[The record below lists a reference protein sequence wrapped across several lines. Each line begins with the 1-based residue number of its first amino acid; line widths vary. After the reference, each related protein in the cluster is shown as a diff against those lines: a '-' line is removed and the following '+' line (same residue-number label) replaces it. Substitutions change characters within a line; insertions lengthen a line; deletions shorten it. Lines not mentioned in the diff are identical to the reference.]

1 MSMKTIGILLKKP
14 ENSFSNGCVQQ
25 VLFLEKLF
33 KNAGYNVDF
42 LSVEADYTE
51 FELTGNPVIVTN
63 AQSDFSKYH
72 CILLGSLVLTYEGTN
87 IPYINNLVSY
97 KVPIIN
103 LICGNVF
110 ILHQEEFVFDTH
122 HIIANYI
129 QDYVT
134 EYWVME
140 MYDYSIDYVRMLSGK
155 PTRLVP
161 YTWDIDII
169 KSYIEKN
176 DVFKTPDRT
185 IDNTKI
191 NLLLFEPNMSIH
203 KNALVPLLIC
213 EEYYRQ
219 NPDRVNKIYAFCSDK
234 IKETLNPKFLQHL
247 SIVRDSK
254 LEMYGRIIMPYIVDV
269 IEKNNPFLNVVVSY
283 NLLNR
288 LNFLHLEMFYLGIPI
303 VHNCEPF
310 KDNGYHF
317 NDFELMNAVTKI
329 ELARTT
335 FNKKDYL
342 AQCRTHII
350 DEFSTSNTKR
360 IQDYQKLIESVNT
373 TTKDIQIEA
382 EPKNKIIVEAKQQ
395 STSKRFL
402 QGEGYVSVINT
413 EEDVTNV
420 LAKLQQLS
428 TTSPNIVQVEL
439 FVYKP
444 IDISRIIEFKHRNI
458 TKVKITVLESE
469 ENIHIDQ
476 ASERSSYKSTSTL

>member
-1 MSMKTIGILLKKP
+1 MSKTIGILLKKP

-33 KNAGYNVDF
+33 KNAEYNVDF

-72 CILLGSLVLTYEGTN
+72 CILLGSLVLTYEGSN
-87 IPYINNLVSY
+87 IPYIDNLVSY
-97 KVPIIN
+97 KVPVIN

-122 HIIANYI
+122 HIITNYI

-140 MYDYSIDYVRMLSGK
+140 MYDYSIDYVKMLTGK
-155 PTRLVP
+155 PTKLVP
-161 YTWDIDII
+161 YTWDTDII

-176 DVFKTPDRT
+176 DVFKTPERA

-234 IKETLNPKFLQHL
+234 VKDTLNPKFLQHL

-317 NDFELMNAVTKI
+317 NDFELMSAVSKI
-329 ELARTT
+329 ESARTT
-335 FNKKDYL
+335 FNKKEYIN
-342 AQCRTHII
+342 QCRTHII
-350 DEFSTSNTKR
+350 NEFSTSNTKR
-360 IQDYQKLIESVNT
+360 IQDYQKLLESV
-373 TTKDIQIEA
+373 
-382 EPKNKIIVEAKQQ
+382 KNKIIIEAKDQPI
-395 STSKRFL
+395 SKRFL
-402 QGEGYVSVINT
+402 QGEGHVSVINT
-413 EEDVTNV
+413 EEDVANV
-420 LAKLQQLS
+420 LSKLQQLS
-428 TTSPNIVQVEL
+428 TTSPNIVQIEL
-439 FVYKP
+439 FAYKP
-444 IDISRIIEFKHRNI
+444 IDISRIVEFKHRNI
-458 TKVKITVLESE
+458 TKVKITILESE
-469 ENIHIDQ
+469 ENIQIDQ
-476 ASERSSYKSTSTL
+476 ALEKSSYKSVSAL

>member
-1 MSMKTIGILLKKP
+1 MSKTIGILLKKP

-51 FELTGNPVIVTN
+51 FELTGNPVIVTD

-72 CILLGSLVLTYEGTN
+72 CILLGSLVLTYEGSN
-87 IPYINNLVSY
+87 IPYIDNLVSSN
-97 KVPIIN
+97 VPIIN

-122 HIIANYI
+122 HIITNYI

-140 MYDYSIDYVRMLSGK
+140 MYDYSIDYVKMLTGK
-155 PTRLVP
+155 PTKLVP

-176 DVFKTPDRT
+176 DVFKTPDRA

-234 IKETLNPKFLQHL
+234 VKDTLNPKFLQHL

-269 IEKNNPFLNVVVSY
+269 IEKNNSFLNVVVSY

-329 ELARTT
+329 ESARTT
-335 FNKKDYL
+335 FNKNQYIT
-342 AQCRTHII
+342 QCRTHII
-350 DEFSTSNTKR
+350 DEFSTSNKKR
-360 IQDYQKLIESVNT
+360 IQDYQKLLESVII
-373 TTKDIQIEA
+373 TKNVHIKT
-382 EPKNKIIVEAKQQ
+382 EPKNKIIIEAKHKPT
-395 STSKRFL
+395 TSKRFL

-413 EEDVTNV
+413 EEDLTNV
-420 LAKLQQLS
+420 LTKLQQLS
-428 TTSPNIVQVEL
+428 TASPNIIQVEL
-439 FVYKP
+439 FVYKA
-444 IDISRIIEFKHRNI
+444 INLSKIVEFKHRNI

-469 ENIHIDQ
+469 ENIQIDQ
-476 ASERSSYKSTSTL
+476 AIEKSSYKSVSTL

>member
-1 MSMKTIGILLKKP
+1 MKTIGILLKKP
-14 ENSFSNGCVQQ
+14 RTLFSNGCVQQ

-87 IPYINNLVSY
+87 IPYIDNLVSY

-122 HIIANYI
+122 HIITNYI

-303 VHNCEPF
+303 IHNCEPF

-317 NDFELMNAVTKI
+317 NDFELMNAVNKI
-329 ELARTT
+329 ESARTT

-342 AQCRTHII
+342 LSVEHIL
-350 DEFSTSNTKR
+350 STSSLPPT
-360 IQDYQKLIESVNT
+360 QKE
-373 TTKDIQIEA
+373 
-382 EPKNKIIVEAKQQ
+382 
-395 STSKRFL
+395 
-402 QGEGYVSVINT
+402 
-413 EEDVTNV
+413 
-420 LAKLQQLS
+420 
-428 TTSPNIVQVEL
+428 
-439 FVYKP
+439 
-444 IDISRIIEFKHRNI
+444 
-458 TKVKITVLESE
+458 
-469 ENIHIDQ
+469 
-476 ASERSSYKSTSTL
+476 